1 MLVVP
6 NSIPL
11 IGVTLMYCFGPQQN
25 EVGHKFKFEKSR
37 DRRLIDGAAKTQP
50 HHYDEWLSSNNER
63 RRTHHPHHISKSTS

>member
-11 IGVTLMYCFGPQQN
+11 IGVTLMYYFGPSQIQIR
-25 EVGHKFKFEKSR
+25 EVEG
-37 DRRLIDGAAKTQP
+37 RRLIDGAAKTQP
-50 HHYDEWLSSNNER
+50 HHYEEWLSNNNDR